1 MASFRSRLSR
11 YNTID
16 CDQVMPVPRMLRS
29 IAEGTA
35 VMIPLSSGLPSG
47 PQCQPQCQPSPP
59 CQPPCQPSCHPVSQ
73 GPQYPPFSMDCIP
86 PFSLPCPPPFPL
98 PPGTDVGPT
107 PPPARQPFEP
117 YWTPYPSG
125 GSGGGGGGGGSITV
139 VDPQLQILPYPLAY
153 LPPPGTILHNT
164 INSLP
169 EGFLV
174 CDGALLNRTEYS
186 VLFQMIGTFY
196 GSGDGVTTFQLP
208 TIPMNV
214 PYEYIIRYIL
224 QVLPTNPEDDMSN
237 VFLEEGS
244 DVNLEGNTDVNLT

>member
-35 VMIPLSSGLPSG
+35 VMIPLPKVCPPCP
-47 PQCQPQCQPSPP
+47 PQPCPPPQPQCHPQPQYP
-59 CQPPCQPSCHPVSQ
+59 QCH
-73 GPQYPPFSMDCIP
+73 PQYPPFSMDCIP

-98 PPGTDVGPT
+98 PPGTILDPA

-117 YWTPYPSG
+117 YWTAYPSG
-125 GSGGGGGGGGSITV
+125 GSGGGGGGGGGITII
-139 VDPQLQILPYPLAY
+139 DPQLQILPYPLAY

-164 INSLP
+164 TNSLP

-174 CDGALLNRTEYS
+174 CDGSLLDRNEYS

-224 QVLPTNPEDDMSN
+224 QVLPTNPTDDTSN
-237 VFLEEGS
+237 IFLEEES
-244 DVNLEGNTDVNLT
+244 DVNLEGMTDMNLT

>member
-1 MASFRSRLSR
+1 M
-11 YNTID
+11 
-16 CDQVMPVPRMLRS
+16 
-29 IAEGTA
+29 
-35 VMIPLSSGLPSG
+35 
-47 PQCQPQCQPSPP
+47 
-59 CQPPCQPSCHPVSQ
+59 
-73 GPQYPPFSMDCIP
+73 
-86 PFSLPCPPPFPL
+86 
-98 PPGTDVGPT
+98 
-107 PPPARQPFEP
+107 
-117 YWTPYPSG
+117 
-125 GSGGGGGGGGSITV
+125 
-139 VDPQLQILPYPLAY
+139 
-153 LPPPGTILHNT
+153 
-164 INSLP
+164 NSLP
-169 EGFLV
+169 EGILV

>member
-35 VMIPLSSGLPSG
+35 VMIPLPPRLPTCPPKASS
-47 PQCQPQCQPSPP
+47 
-59 CQPPCQPSCHPVSQ
+59 SCSSSCSSSHSSST
-73 GPQYPPFSMDCIP
+73 YPPFSMECIP
-86 PFSLPCPPPFPL
+86 PFSIPPPPPLPL

-107 PPPARQPFEP
+107 PPPAPQPFEP

-125 GSGGGGGGGGSITV
+125 GGGGGGGGNGITI
-139 VDPQLQILPYPLAY
+139 VDPKLQILPYPLAY

-174 CDGALLNRTEYS
+174 CDGSLLDRNEYS

-224 QVLPTNPEDDMSN
+224 QVLPVDPASLEANI
-237 VFLEEGS
+237 FLEEES
-244 DVNLEGNTDVNLT
+244 DVNLEGITNMNLT

>member
-35 VMIPLSSGLPSG
+35 VMIPLPTQCLSGPKPQCPPG
-47 PQCQPQCQPSPP
+47 PQCQPQCQPQCPP
-59 CQPPCQPSCHPVSQ
+59 GPQC
-73 GPQYPPFSMDCIP
+73 PQYPPFSMDCIP
-86 PFSLPCPPPFPL
+86 PFSLPCPPPLPL

-117 YWTPYPSG
+117 YWTAYPSG
-125 GSGGGGGGGGSITV
+125 GSGGGGSGGGSITI

-169 EGFLV
+169 DGFLV
-174 CDGALLNRTEYS
+174 CDGSLLDRNEYS

-224 QVLPTNPEDDMSN
+224 QVLPTDPEDIASF
-237 VFLEEGS
+237 VYLEEGS
-244 DVNLEGNTDVNLT
+244 DVNLEGTTDVRLN

>member
-35 VMIPLSSGLPSG
+35 VMIPIPTQCPPQCHPV
-47 PQCQPQCQPSPP
+47 PQCQPQCPSGPTP
-59 CQPPCQPSCHPVSQ
+59 QCHP

-98 PPGTDVGPT
+98 PPGTDIGPT

-117 YWTPYPSG
+117 YWTPHPSG
-125 GSGGGGGGGGSITV
+125 NGGGGGGGSGITI

-164 INSLP
+164 TNSLP

-174 CDGALLNRTEYS
+174 CDGALLDRTEYS

-224 QVLPTNPEDDMSN
+224 QVLPVDPASLESN
-237 VFLEEGS
+237 VFLEEES
-244 DVNLEGNTDVNLT
+244 DVNLEGITNMNLT

>member
-1 MASFRSRLSR
+1 
-11 YNTID
+11 
-16 CDQVMPVPRMLRS
+16 
-29 IAEGTA
+29 
-35 VMIPLSSGLPSG
+35 
-47 PQCQPQCQPSPP
+47 
-59 CQPPCQPSCHPVSQ
+59 
-73 GPQYPPFSMDCIP
+73 MDCIP

-98 PPGTDVGPT
+98 PPGTDIGPT

-125 GSGGGGGGGGSITV
+125 GSGGGGGGSITV

-174 CDGALLNRTEYS
+174 CDGALLDRTEYS

-224 QVLPTNPEDDMSN
+224 QVLPTPEDPEDVASF
-237 VFLEEGS
+237 VYLEEGS
-244 DVNLEGNTDVNLT
+244 DLNLEGITDIKLN

>member
-1 MASFRSRLSR
+1 
-11 YNTID
+11 
-16 CDQVMPVPRMLRS
+16 
-29 IAEGTA
+29 
-35 VMIPLSSGLPSG
+35 
-47 PQCQPQCQPSPP
+47 
-59 CQPPCQPSCHPVSQ
+59 
-73 GPQYPPFSMDCIP
+73 MDCIP

-117 YWTPYPSG
+117 YWTAYPPSG
-125 GSGGGGGGGGSITV
+125 GSGNGGGNGGGSSITII
-139 VDPQLQILPYPLAY
+139 DPQLQILPYPLAY

-164 INSLP
+164 TNTLP

-174 CDGALLNRTEYS
+174 CDGALLDRTEYS

-208 TIPMNV
+208 TVPMNV

-224 QVLPTNPEDDMSN
+224 QVLPMDPTSLEAN
-237 VFLEEGS
+237 VFLEEES
-244 DVNLEGNTDVNLT
+244 DVNLEGITNMNLT

>member
-35 VMIPLSSGLPSG
+35 VMIPLPSG
-47 PQCQPQCQPSPP
+47 PSQCPPPCQSQCQPQCQPQCPP
-59 CQPPCQPSCHPVSQ
+59 GPQ
-73 GPQYPPFSMDCIP
+73 GPQGSFSMDCIP

-117 YWTPYPSG
+117 YWTAYPSG
-125 GSGGGGGGGGSITV
+125 SGSGGGGGSITI

-174 CDGALLNRTEYS
+174 CDGSLLDRNEYS

-224 QVLPTNPEDDMSN
+224 QVLPTDPEDIASF
-237 VFLEEGS
+237 VYLEEGS
-244 DVNLEGNTDVNLT
+244 DVNLEGTTDVRLN

>member
-1 MASFRSRLSR
+1 
-11 YNTID
+11 
-16 CDQVMPVPRMLRS
+16 
-29 IAEGTA
+29 
-35 VMIPLSSGLPSG
+35 
-47 PQCQPQCQPSPP
+47 
-59 CQPPCQPSCHPVSQ
+59 
-73 GPQYPPFSMDCIP
+73 MDCIP

-117 YWTPYPSG
+117 YWTAYPPSG
-125 GSGGGGGGGGSITV
+125 GSGNGGGNGGGSITII
-139 VDPQLQILPYPLAY
+139 DPQLQILPYPLAY

-164 INSLP
+164 TNSLP

-174 CDGALLNRTEYS
+174 CDGALLDRTEYS

-224 QVLPTNPEDDMSN
+224 QVLPVDPTSLEAN
-237 VFLEEGS
+237 VFLEEES
-244 DVNLEGNTDVNLT
+244 DVNLEGITNMNLT